1 MEKKCMKKK
10 CMKKKYRIKE
20 YRIKVKWLYL
30 VAIVLCMVGTTSCT
44 KMKEKQKAG
53 TENTGTENANVQES
67 ESSVVDIEDE
77 NKVSVWVTYWDT
89 SGLLEELQVWKPYI
103 KQINYFAAYFKEDRS
118 LFVPKY
124 TEETRES
131 ISRLFEDR
139 EFPTY
144 LTIVNDQELEEGTS
158 TLKSTDLLYS
168 LFESE
173 ETMRKHSND
182 ILQVT
187 LDGGYDGIEID
198 YEAIRDDMVLWEKY
212 LTFLHLLTKLTKEY
226 NLSLRVLLEPS
237 TPVDDIQFPEGIEY
251 IMMCYNLYGYG
262 TKPGPKANR
271 DFLIELADK
280 MKKVS
285 NRRGYALATG
295 GFDFSSDGTTAAV
308 TLVEAMAVQSTEGD
322 NIHRDEQSQCIVF
335 TYTKQNMAHEVWY
348 ADGDTLRYWT
358 KVLKE
363 EGERNIS
370 IWRLGGTILK

>member
-10 CMKKKYRIKE
+10 CMKKKYM
-20 YRIKVKWLYL
+20 IKVIHLYL
-30 VAIVLCMVGTTSCT
+30 IATVLCMLGTTSCT
-44 KMKEKQKAG
+44 KMKEKQKVGTENSG
-53 TENTGTENANVQES
+53 TENTDVQES

-77 NKVSVWVTYWDT
+77 NKVSVWVTYWDM
-89 SGLLEELQVWKPYI
+89 SGLIEELQVWEPYI
-103 KQINYFAAYFKEDRS
+103 KQINYFAAYFKEDGS
-118 LFVPKY
+118 LFVPKS
-124 TEETRES
+124 TEEARES
-131 ISRLFEDR
+131 ISRLFEGR
-139 EFPTY
+139 EFSTY
-144 LTIVNDQELEEGTS
+144 LTIVNDQELEDGTS

-173 ETMRKHSND
+173 ETMRKHVND

-212 LTFLHLLTKLTKEY
+212 LTFLHSLTKLAKEY

-308 TLVEAMAVQSTEGD
+308 TMVEAMEIQSTEGD

-335 TYTKQNMAHEVWY
+335 TYTKQNMTHEVWY
-348 ADGDTLRYWT
+348 ADGDTLKYWT